1 MTSRT
6 IANHLLNIKAVT
18 LSPAKPY
25 TWSSGLKS
33 PIYCDNRLT
42 LSYPHI
48 RNEIAEGLV
57 AMIREA
63 APDADIIAGTATA
76 GIPHAAFVAEKL
88 QLPMIYVRSSAKGHG
103 KQNAIEGHLPS
114 GSKVVVIEDLI
125 STGGSSIAAAE
136 ALRAAGAEVLLVAA
150 IFSYQLSQSDENFN
164 GAKLPV
170 RVLTTYATLV
180 EEAQKRGAIT
190 SEEQAKLE
198 AWRKNP
204 KDEAWM
210 NL

>member
-6 IANHLLNIKAVT
+6 IANHLLDIKAVT

-57 AMIREA
+57 AMIRDA

-136 ALRAAGAEVLLVAA
+136 ALRAAGAEVLFVAA

-164 GAKLPV
+164 GAKLPF

>member
-6 IANHLLNIKAVT
+6 IANHLLDIKAVT

-57 AMIREA
+57 AIIRNV

-103 KQNAIEGHLPS
+103 KQNAIEGHLPP

-136 ALRAAGAEVLLVAA
+136 ALRSAGAEVLLVAA

-164 GAKLPV
+164 SAKLPF

-204 KDEAWM
+204 QDEAWM